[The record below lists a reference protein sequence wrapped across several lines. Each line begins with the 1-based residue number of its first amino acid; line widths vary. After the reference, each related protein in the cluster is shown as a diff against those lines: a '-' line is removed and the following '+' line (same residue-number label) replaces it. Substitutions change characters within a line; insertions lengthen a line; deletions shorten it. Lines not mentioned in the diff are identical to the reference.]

1 MGAPTLAIRLFGAL
15 DLRLGEAALPPL
27 DSARAESLLAYLL
40 LHREAPQARQRL
52 AFLLWP
58 DSTEAQARTNLR
70 HLLHQLRRALP
81 VLDHYLD
88 VTPRTLQW
96 RAAAPYWL
104 DVAAFDAAI
113 ARAERATADSGLAAL
128 QEAVELYQGDLLAG
142 CYEEW
147 LLGERER
154 LLQRYLAAVARLAEL
169 LAARGDYAGAIAYA
183 ERLRRHDPLREET
196 YRLLMRLHD
205 AGGDRARALRVYH
218 ACAALLERELGVEP
232 SAATR
237 AAYEALL
244 PPRRDAG
251 RPATRPVG
259 PPFVG
264 RADER
269 ARLAALWRAAER
281 GRAQFVLVSGEPGIG
296 KTRLVEELRTW
307 CAQRGAL
314 TAGARAYAAEGA
326 LAYGP
331 VVAWLR
337 SEALGRHLAR
347 LDRPH
352 LAELARLLPEL
363 LAAQPALTRPEPLPA
378 DEQRQ
383 RLFDAIRRALLAPGE
398 PLLLVA
404 DDLHWY
410 DRETLQFLH
419 YLLRAAPTA
428 RLLVAATARREELVG
443 RQPLLQFLAGL
454 RVLEQCA
461 EIDLAR
467 LTQDETAA
475 LAARLA
481 GEPLAETGAAHLYA
495 ATEGNPLFVV
505 EAVRA
510 GWRGDAGARSWL
522 TPKVQAVIE
531 ARLTQLSA
539 PARALVG
546 VAATIGREFT
556 AEVLARASEA
566 DEMTFVRG
574 LDELWQRRLVREQG
588 RDAYDFSHG
597 TIREVAYRALS
608 PMQRRQHHLRVA
620 RALERGN
627 ADDARPA
634 SGQIAAHYDRAGA
647 ADQAILWY
655 ERAAEA
661 ALQLHASP
669 EAVRLLERA
678 LDLLHTLPE
687 TTERQARELALLTAF
702 PAALGWVQGFQSPR
716 LAEVQQ
722 RALALTQILGRE
734 PDPPLL
740 RSLALASL
748 SGNDF
753 AAARRLAARLR
764 ARSERDTDAV
774 LLVEAE
780 YVLGVTAFWR
790 GELAAARAHFEAAIV
805 HFRPAQRRTHLLRYA
820 QDPEV
825 ICLNRLACTLWFL
838 GYPEAATRA
847 CDRGLAH
854 AEAIGHPHTH
864 SLALVF
870 AALLALEAR
879 EPERLHA
886 CVARFAAFGGG
897 YDLWHTQALGEV
909 LTGYIEALDG
919 AAAGIARIRR
929 AIAAAPTVAPAPGHD
944 ALRHRLLLAAC
955 EVAGDVR
962 TGLAAAERLLA
973 MGEAAGLWQAEA
985 RRMRAVFLA
994 ALDAPGRE
1002 VEAEFAH
1009 ALQTARDQGARSLEL
1024 RAATSLLDYRLRHG
1038 DGPTVDA
1045 ARARLAAVL
1054 AGFSEGQDTPAPRE
1068 AAALLTQT

>member
-1 MGAPTLAIRLFGAL
+1 GRHH
-15 DLRLGEAALPPL
+15 
-27 DSARAESLLAYLL
+27 
-40 LHREAPQARQRL
+40 HRR
-52 AFLLWP
+52 
-58 DSTEAQARTNLR
+58 
-70 HLLHQLRRALP
+70 
-81 VLDHYLD
+81 
-88 VTPRTLQW
+88 
-96 RAAAPYWL
+96 
-104 DVAAFDAAI
+104 
-113 ARAERATADSGLAAL
+113 G
-128 QEAVELYQGDLLAG
+128 
-142 CYEEW
+142 
-147 LLGERER
+147 
-154 LLQRYLAAVARLAEL
+154 
-169 LAARGDYAGAIAYA
+169 ARG
-183 ERLRRHDPLREET
+183 
-196 YRLLMRLHD
+196 
-205 AGGDRARALRVYH
+205 
-218 ACAALLERELGVEP
+218 
-232 SAATR
+232 
-237 AAYEALL
+237 
-244 PPRRDAG
+244 
-251 RPATRPVG
+251 
-259 PPFVG
+259 
-264 RADER
+264 
-269 ARLAALWRAAER
+269 
-281 GRAQFVLVSGEPGIG
+281 
-296 KTRLVEELRTW
+296 
-307 CAQRGAL
+307 
-314 TAGARAYAAEGA
+314 
-326 LAYGP
+326 
-331 VVAWLR
+331 
-337 SEALGRHLAR
+337 
-347 LDRPH
+347 
-352 LAELARLLPEL
+352 
-363 LAAQPALTRPEPLPA
+363 
-378 DEQRQ
+378 
-383 RLFDAIRRALLAPGE
+383 
-398 PLLLVA
+398 
-404 DDLHWY
+404 
-410 DRETLQFLH
+410 
-419 YLLRAAPTA
+419 
-428 RLLVAATARREELVG
+428 
-443 RQPLLQFLAGL
+443 
-454 RVLEQCA
+454 
-461 EIDLAR
+461 
-467 LTQDETAA
+467 
-475 LAARLA
+475 
-481 GEPLAETGAAHLYA
+481 
-495 ATEGNPLFVV
+495 
-505 EAVRA
+505 
-510 GWRGDAGARSWL
+510 
-522 TPKVQAVIE
+522 
-531 ARLTQLSA
+531 
-539 PARALVG
+539 
-546 VAATIGREFT
+546 
-556 AEVLARASEA
+556 
-566 DEMTFVRG
+566 
-574 LDELWQRRLVREQG
+574 
-588 RDAYDFSHG
+588 
-597 TIREVAYRALS
+597 
-608 PMQRRQHHLRVA
+608 
-620 RALERGN
+620 LERGT
-627 ADDARPA
+627 ADYAWRA
-634 SGQIAAHYDRAGA
+634 CGQIAANTARAGA

-661 ALQLHASP
+661 ALHLHASP

-994 ALDAPGRE
+994 VLDAPERE

-1009 ALQTARDQGARSLEL
+1009 ALQTARSQGARSLEL